1 MKGFELSDSKKV
13 RDDLQQ
19 SGLKP
24 KPPKPPTGGFF
35 DTIFAK
41 TKNFFDDES
50 DKFS

>member
-13 RDDLQQ
+13 RDE
-19 SGLKP
+19 LKQAGQPAKAP
-24 KPPKPPTGGFF
+24 KPPGFF
-35 DTIFAK
+35 DAIFAK